1 MKRDDSDQFVG
12 YTVFSIDGH
21 ASAYEITFLSKNGRD
36 WDYSL
41 NFAGEPGIEEQFLQI
56 DERIEADN
64 ELFDDLLDAP
74 SMPVSSANK
83 SILDMYSNETNR
95 TPPME
100 GEVYGLFKIV

>member
-1 MKRDDSDQFVG
+1 MSEVRIERADMKRDDSDQFVG

-64 ELFDDLLDAP
+64 ELFDDLLDAAIDA
-74 SMPVSSANK
+74 S
-83 SILDMYSNETNR
+83 EF
-95 TPPME
+95 
-100 GEVYGLFKIV
+100 GEDASEFSE